1 MHSEVE
7 SITPYGWLGN
17 LERDDATHE
26 CGFCGEAIPPRAWM
40 NVSRYSSDDRR
51 RETPFRVCIACA
63 DVIAWAGEAGWEE
76 DGIVDPEIADGW
88 AHSVLTN
95 PVTHDHY
102 RAQSAARAY
111 KSRRAAKADKE
122 WRQTHGND

>member
-1 MHSEVE
+1 MTINV
-7 SITPYGWLGN
+7 ITPHGWLGN
-17 LERDDATHE
+17 LERDTVARE
-26 CGFCGEAIPPRAWM
+26 CGFCGEEIPPRAWM
-40 NVSRYSSDDRR
+40 TVSRRQPDDGQYRK
-51 RETPFRVCIACA
+51 PLRVCIACS

-88 AHSVLTN
+88 AHYVLTN